1 MLERSYHTLSSP
13 PYLHVGVMLQ
23 VNLPDGIL
31 SPAVKSYSHFSVLP
45 DLLPALPTVL
55 RLAQMALPGGVAKGP
70 LGFA

>member
-1 MLERSYHTLSSP
+1 MLEISYRTPSSP

-23 VNLPDGIL
+23 VNLPDSVL
-31 SPAVKSYSHFSVLP
+31 SPAVKFYSHISVLP

-55 RLAQMALPGGVAKGP
+55 ILAQMALPGGVAKGP

>member
-1 MLERSYHTLSSP
+1 M
-13 PYLHVGVMLQ
+13 GVMLQ

-70 LGFA
+70 LSFA